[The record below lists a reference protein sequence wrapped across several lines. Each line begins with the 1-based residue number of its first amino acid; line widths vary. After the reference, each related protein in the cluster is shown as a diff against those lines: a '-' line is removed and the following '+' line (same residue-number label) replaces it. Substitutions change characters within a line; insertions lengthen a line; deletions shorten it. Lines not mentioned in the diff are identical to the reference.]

1 MIENEQ
7 SKTQGTFQNKRNFGK
22 RQFKEENAKV
32 QPQARDLEE
41 LVLGA
46 IMLEQNAFDAVS
58 GIIKSADV
66 FYVHAHQEIYI
77 AMLRLSEED
86 EPIDMYTV
94 TERLKSLGTLEAVG
108 GAYFIAS
115 LTNKVAS
122 SANVETH
129 SRIVMQK
136 YLKREVISLSSE
148 VIKNAFDDTVDVF
161 DLLDETEA
169 ELFKLTEMNMKKS
182 AVDIGS
188 VVLEEV
194 EAIAERR
201 KNAQDGE
208 IITGVSTGFRELDKL
223 TSGWQPSDLVILAA
237 RPGMGKTAFTLA
249 LARNASIDA
258 KKPVAFFS
266 LEMSTNQLVSR
277 LISMETEISSD
288 QIKKGQLLE
297 NEWQHLVKNID
308 NLKEAPMFID
318 DTPGISIFE
327 LRAKCRRLKAKHDIQ
342 MIMIDY
348 LQLMTGATDGKG
360 GGNREQE
367 ISMISRNLKG
377 IAKELNVPIIAL
389 SQLSR
394 AVETRGGAKRPMLS
408 DLRESGAIEQDADMV
423 IFLYRPEY
431 YNITEDDDGAD
442 CRGIAEVIVAKHRN
456 GSLETVKTKFIGK
469 FAKFEDLP
477 PANDL
482 IAPES
487 GNTVT
492 VQSKMNG
499 GDNQG
504 FPPLDDGS
512 DFPVD
517 ENAPF

>member
-1 MIENEQ
+1 MTENEQ
-7 SKTQGTFQNKRNFGK
+7 KSTTFQNKRNFGK

-66 FYVHAHQEIYI
+66 FYVHAHQEIYT

-148 VIKNAFDDTVDVF
+148 AIKNAFDDTVDVF

-188 VVLEEV
+188 IVLEEV

-201 KNAQDGE
+201 KNAKDGE

-482 IAPES
+482 IALES